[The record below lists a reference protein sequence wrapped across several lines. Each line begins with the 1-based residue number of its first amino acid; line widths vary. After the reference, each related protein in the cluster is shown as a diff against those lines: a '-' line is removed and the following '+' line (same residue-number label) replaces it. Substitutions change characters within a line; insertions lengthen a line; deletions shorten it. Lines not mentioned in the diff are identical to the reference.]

1 MCVKGQRHVKSL
13 KVVMMMHDDDDDY
26 ADIDG
31 DDMIG
36 SQMSINI
43 FIMDIHNW
51 IMDIHIWIIH
61 MGVHILNY
69 VSIIILWIAIT
80 GSTYFYPQSS
90 KHMYG
95 YP

>member
-13 KVVMMMHDDDDDY
+13 KVMMMMHDDDDDY

-43 FIMDIHNW
+43 F
-51 IMDIHIWIIH
+51 
-61 MGVHILNY
+61 Y
-69 VSIIILWIAIT
+69 
-80 GSTYFYPQSS
+80 
-90 KHMYG
+90 YG